1 MVEINEEDNRNVAV
15 ILEEE
20 TSEGVACSAGVLLG
34 RVSVTTLRPPF

>member
-20 TSEGVACSAGVLLG
+20 TSEGDDDLHFTF
-34 RVSVTTLRPPF
+34 RVWY